1 MRENL
6 RQEASGVAVM
16 PPGVILS
23 YAGASAPAGWLLCDG
38 TAYNG
43 TTSPEYANLFAAIGN
58 VWGGSDITDFKV
70 PNNQGVGQTG
80 AGTQTIN
87 TRVKGYITGTTPGAL
102 GDTVED
108 AVEDHEHDLLVD
120 GNTACGGAG
129 LDILSDVQTTLDV
142 WVHMAVVLVGNE
154 AGLYANGLQIGYD
167 TFTGGVTTGTLFI
180 GSSGTPS
187 DYLNAGMQDLHISYN
202 NPYNA
207 SPNVGVTDTF
217 TVPAATMQLVMQ

>member
-1 MRENL
+1 MRENF

-87 TRVKGYITGTTPGAL
+87 ARAKGGDSL

-108 AVEDHEHDLLVD
+108 SMEDHEHSL
-120 GNTACGGAG
+120 AG
-129 LDILSDVQTTLDV
+129 S
-142 WVHMAVVLVGNE
+142 WYKNE
-154 AGLYANGLQIGYD
+154 S
-167 TFTGGVTTGTLFI
+167 GGVIDTSTGA
-180 GSSGTPS
+180 S
-187 DYLNAGMQDLHISYN
+187 
-202 NPYNA
+202 PYNA
-207 SPNVGVTDTF
+207 PGGLSTENHNGRTNANAETKMSSIVVNFIIKT
-217 TVPAATMQLVMQ
+217 